1 MRAFLGRRYRLSASH
16 RLFLAS
22 LNETE
27 NRKIYGKCAN
37 PHGHGHNYTVE
48 VAVGGEIDPVT
59 GMVFDLG
66 QLDGIVR
73 SEILEP
79 FDHENLNTL
88 ECFRDA
94 APTTENLVIEVEKRL
109 RRAVPKKN
117 SVQVRILETSNNS
130 FEYWEEP
137 IP

>member
-1 MRAFLGRRYRLSASH
+1 M
-16 RLFLAS
+16 
-22 LNETE
+22 
-27 NRKIYGKCAN
+27 YGKCAN

-48 VAVGGEIDPVT
+48 VTVGGEIDPVT

-66 QLDGIVR
+66 QLDGVVNR
-73 SEILEP
+73 EILEA

-88 ECFRDA
+88 ACFREVV
-94 APTTENLVIEVEKRL
+94 PTTENLVIEVEKRL